1 MYLEREIRKTG
12 FLFLFLRTIC
22 LTEKDFFL
30 IPVFMGGLRLLP
42 DVILSVHFIF
52 HRNSVYL
59 HTLADDFYNKIFEKN
74 MNIFLDTG
82 KYVLLMKRVLVSPD
96 RWKMFFRQFP
106 KELEKLGLQSLPI
119 VIIISVFIGAIM
131 TIQTKLNTENPMLP
145 TYSTGLVTRDT
156 LLLEF
161 SSTILCLIL
170 AGKIGSNIAS
180 EIGTM
185 RITEQ
190 IDALEIMGV
199 NSANYL
205 ILPKITAFVF
215 MMPFL
220 VIFSMG
226 IGLFGGYLVGVFS
239 DIITTADYLVG
250 IQYAF
255 IPYYVTYS
263 LVKSLVFA
271 FIISS
276 VAAYYGYYAY
286 GGALDVGKASTNAVV
301 NSSILI
307 LFFNLLITNVML
319 N

>member
-1 MYLEREIRKTG
+1 MN
-12 FLFLFLRTIC
+12 LFQ
-22 LTEKDFFL
+22 E
-30 IPVFMGGLRLLP
+30 
-42 DVILSVHFIF
+42 
-52 HRNSVYL
+52 
-59 HTLADDFYNKIFEKN
+59 
-74 MNIFLDTG
+74 TG
-82 KYVLLMKRVLVSPD
+82 KYFLLMKRVFVQPD

-106 KELEKLGLQSLPI
+106 KELDKLGLQSLPI
-119 VIIISVFIGAIM
+119 VLIISVFIGAIM
-131 TIQTKLNTENPMLP
+131 TIQTKLNTENPLLP

-161 SSTILCLIL
+161 SSTIMCLIL
-170 AGKIGSNIAS
+170 AGKVGSNIAS

-205 ILPKITAFVF
+205 ILPKIVAFVV

-220 VIFSMG
+220 VIFSMAV
-226 IGLFGGYLVGVFS
+226 GLIGGYLVGVFS
-239 DIITTADYLVG
+239 DVITVADYLLG

-255 IPYYVTYS
+255 NPFYVFYAM
-263 LVKSLVFA
+263 VKSLVFA

-276 VAAYYGYYAY
+276 VSSYYGYYAY
-286 GGALDVGKASTNAVV
+286 GGALEVGKASTNAVV

-319 N
+319 G

>member
-1 MYLEREIRKTG
+1 MSI
-12 FLFLFLRTIC
+12 
-22 LTEKDFFL
+22 
-30 IPVFMGGLRLLP
+30 V
-42 DVILSVHFIF
+42 S
-52 HRNSVYL
+52 
-59 HTLADDFYNKIFEKN
+59 
-74 MNIFLDTG
+74 DTG
-82 KYVLLMKRVLVSPD
+82 KYFLLMKRVFVLPD
-96 RWKMFFRQFP
+96 RSRMFFRQFP

-131 TIQTKLNTENPMLP
+131 TIQTKLNTENPLLP

-161 SSTILCLIL
+161 SSTIMCLIL
-170 AGKIGSNIAS
+170 AGKVGSNIAS

-205 ILPKITAFVF
+205 ILPKIVAFVV

-220 VIFSMG
+220 VIFSMAV
-226 IGLFGGYLVGVFS
+226 GLIGGYCVGIFTDV
-239 DIITTADYLVG
+239 ITTANYLIG

-255 IPYYVTYS
+255 IPYYVFYS
-263 LVKSLVFA
+263 IVKSLAFA

-276 VAAYYGYYAY
+276 VAAFYGYYAY
-286 GGALDVGKASTNAVV
+286 GGALDVVV
-301 NSSILI
+301 ISIIGTTLIRYSNSCA
-307 LFFNLLITNVML
+307 NLPMISNSATITWY
-319 N
+319 

>member
-1 MYLEREIRKTG
+1 MS
-12 FLFLFLRTIC
+12 
-22 LTEKDFFL
+22 
-30 IPVFMGGLRLLP
+30 LL
-42 DVILSVHFIF
+42 S
-52 HRNSVYL
+52 
-59 HTLADDFYNKIFEKN
+59 E
-74 MNIFLDTG
+74 TG
-82 KYVLLMKRVLVSPD
+82 KYFLLMERVFVLPD
-96 RWKMFFRQFP
+96 RRRMFFRQFP

-131 TIQTKLNTENPMLP
+131 TMQTKLNSSNPLLP
-145 TYSTGLVTRDT
+145 TYTTGLVTRDT

-161 SSTILCLIL
+161 SSTIMCLIL
-170 AGKIGSNIAS
+170 AGKVGSNIAS

-205 ILPKITAFVF
+205 ILPKIVAFVV

-220 VIFSMG
+220 VIFSMALG
-226 IGLFGGYLVGVFS
+226 LIGGYGVGLFTN
-239 DIITTADYLVG
+239 IITTGDYLSG

-255 IPYYVTYS
+255 VPFYVFYS
-263 LVKSLVFA
+263 VVKSLFFA
-271 FIISS
+271 FIITS
-276 VAAYYGYYAY
+276 VASYYGYYAY

-301 NSSILI
+301 NASILV
-307 LFFNLLITNVML
+307 LFFNILITSLML

>member
-1 MYLEREIRKTG
+1 MGYLYQTG
-12 FLFLFLRTIC
+12 Q
-22 LTEKDFFL
+22 
-30 IPVFMGGLRLLP
+30 
-42 DVILSVHFIF
+42 
-52 HRNSVYL
+52 Y
-59 HTLADDFYNKIFEKN
+59 A
-74 MNIFLDTG
+74 
-82 KYVLLMKRVLVSPD
+82 LLMRRVFVKPD
-96 RWKMFFRQFP
+96 RWKMFWRQFP

-119 VIIISVFIGAIM
+119 VIIISIFIGAIM
-131 TIQTKLNTENPMLP
+131 TIQTKLNTENPLLP

-161 SSTILCLIL
+161 SSTIMCLIL
-170 AGKIGSNIAS
+170 AGKVGSNIAS

-190 IDALEIMGV
+190 IDAIEIMGV

-205 ILPKITAFVF
+205 ILPKISAFVV

-220 VIFSMG
+220 VIFSMA
-226 IGLFGGYLVGVFS
+226 IGLFGGYLVGMFS
-239 DIITTADYLVG
+239 DIITVADYLLG

-255 IPYYVTYS
+255 IPYYIFYS
-263 LVKSLVFA
+263 VVKSVVFA
-271 FIISS
+271 FLISS
-276 VAAYYGYYAY
+276 VASYYGYYSY

-307 LFFNLLITNVML
+307 LFFNLLITNLML

>member
-1 MYLEREIRKTG
+1 M
-12 FLFLFLRTIC
+12 
-22 LTEKDFFL
+22 
-30 IPVFMGGLRLLP
+30 
-42 DVILSVHFIF
+42 S
-52 HRNSVYL
+52 
-59 HTLADDFYNKIFEKN
+59 LAS
-74 MNIFLDTG
+74 DTG
-82 KYVLLMKRVLVSPD
+82 KYMLLMKRVFVLPD

-119 VIIISVFIGAIM
+119 VVIISIFIGAIM
-131 TIQTKLNTENPMLP
+131 TIQTKLNTENPLLP

-161 SSTILCLIL
+161 SSTIMCLIL
-170 AGKIGSNIAS
+170 AGKVGSNIAS

-205 ILPKITAFVF
+205 ILPKITAFVV
-215 MMPFL
+215 MMPLL
-220 VIFSMG
+220 VIFSMAL
-226 IGLFGGYLVGVFS
+226 GLVGGYFVGVFT

-255 IPYYVTYS
+255 IPYYVFYS
-263 LVKSLVFA
+263 VVKSLAFA
-271 FIISS
+271 FLISS
-276 VAAYYGYYAY
+276 VAAFYGYYAY

-301 NSSILI
+301 NGSILI
-307 LFFNLLITNVML
+307 LFFNLLITNLML

>member
-1 MYLEREIRKTG
+1 
-12 FLFLFLRTIC
+12 
-22 LTEKDFFL
+22 
-30 IPVFMGGLRLLP
+30 MGY
-42 DVILSVHFIF
+42 
-52 HRNSVYL
+52 VYQL
-59 HTLADDFYNKIFEKN
+59 GQYA
-74 MNIFLDTG
+74 
-82 KYVLLMKRVLVSPD
+82 LLMRKVFVKPD

-106 KELEKLGLQSLPI
+106 REIDKLGMESLPI

-131 TIQTKLNTENPMLP
+131 TIQTKLNTENPLLP
-145 TYSTGLVTRDT
+145 SYSTGLVTRDT

-161 SSTILCLIL
+161 SSTIMCLIL
-170 AGKIGSNIAS
+170 AGKVGSNIAS

-190 IDALEIMGV
+190 IDAIEIMGV

-205 ILPKITAFVF
+205 ILPKITAFVV

-220 VIFSMG
+220 VIFSMAL
-226 IGLFGGYLVGVFS
+226 GLVGGYFVSLFT
-239 DIITTADYLVG
+239 DIITVADFLLG

-255 IPYYVTYS
+255 IPYYVFYS
-263 LVKSLVFA
+263 IIKSLVFA

-276 VAAYYGYYAY
+276 VASYYGYFSY
-286 GGALDVGKASTNAVV
+286 GGALDVGKSSTSAVV

-307 LFFNLLITNVML
+307 LFFNLLITQLML